1 MITIQT
7 TTIEQVLPI
16 RHKAMYPDGPI
27 TLAQTE
33 DDLHATHY
41 GLFIDQQCLSVITAV
56 DHDDTIQLRKFATL
70 PSLQNQ
76 GYGSMLLSHVLSL
89 YNGRIILNARTSKIS
104 YYKRFGFRQTNQT
117 FTRNDIDYCIME
129 VLR

>member
-56 DHDDTIQLRKFATL
+56 DHDDTIQ
-70 PSLQNQ
+70 P
-76 GYGSMLLSHVLSL
+76 
-89 YNGRIILNARTSKIS
+89 SKIRDPAKPS
-104 YYKRFGFRQTNQT
+104 KSR
-117 FTRNDIDYCIME
+117 
-129 VLR
+129 LREHVIKSCAIII